1 MRIAVFMLAG
11 WPGLPAGAAYR
22 AHEGLSNGHWMDGMR
37 KFTLL
42 LKQAPWNF
50 QRKQD
55 KHVDRL
61 RFIGFTIRH
70 SAYTPCICNDLQ
82 AAVMAKARV
91 SSG

>member
-42 LKQAPWNF
+42 LKQAPGISKEN
-50 QRKQD
+50 KTNT
-55 KHVDRL
+55 L
-61 RFIGFTIRH
+61 TGCG
-70 SAYTPCICNDLQ
+70 S
-82 AAVMAKARV
+82 
-91 SSG
+91 